1 MNSNGSVPLKLL
13 FLKEIIN
20 LMIQEAGFI
29 TFLRTIAI
37 ILLVIYGLK
46 FIAKYLLPI
55 VLKKAVNKAQERAQ
69 QRNTG
74 FSSAEQDVKVGETI
88 IDKKPQANRNNQSKD
103 VGDYVDY
110 EEVD

>member
-1 MNSNGSVPLKLL
+1 
-13 FLKEIIN
+13 
-20 LMIQEAGFI
+20 MIQEAGFI

-37 ILLVIYGLK
+37 ILLVIYAMK

-69 QRNTG
+69 QRNSG
-74 FSSAEQDVKVGETI
+74 FSNREQQDVKVGETV
-88 IDKKPQANRNNQSKD
+88 IDKKPQSNRNSQSKD